1 MDLKMK
7 TDLTKQGELE
17 IGKEMKMEADL
28 NEVTGFFSQFKV
40 VRGLSNSFEVIL
52 VFRIFCIA
60 WYIGHALFSW
70 IFLSSPLQIY
80 IKGNS
85 PRSSCSLLHSGDL
98 LFLILDIL
106 HSYILACQI

>member
-1 MDLKMK
+1 MK

-60 WYIGHALFSW
+60 
-70 IFLSSPLQIY
+70 
-80 IKGNS
+80 
-85 PRSSCSLLHSGDL
+85 
-98 LFLILDIL
+98 
-106 HSYILACQI
+106 